1 MSYLQ
6 KVREQNPLIHNITN
20 VVVTNF
26 TANGLLA
33 LGASPFMAYAHE
45 EVADVAAM
53 AGAVMLNM
61 GTLDEYTVQ
70 SILLA
75 GQSANRA
82 GVPVVFDPV
91 GAGATAY
98 RTDSARRISE
108 QVKVDFL
115 RGNVAEIA
123 NVAGAE
129 WNIRGVDAGTGEGD
143 RTQLARQAA
152 EQLGS
157 IVIVTGQEDII
168 TDGQATLT
176 VANGHPLLTKVTG
189 AGCLLSSVVAA
200 FAASAGGREHWLQ
213 AAAEALAFYGIA
225 AELAAE
231 CTEGQG
237 TGSFQVEFINQ
248 LSLLTPEQVKQR
260 ARIETL

>member
-1 MSYLQ
+1 MSFLQ
-6 KVREQNPLIHNITN
+6 KVRQQNPLVHNITN

-61 GTLDEYTVQ
+61 GTLDEYTLQ

-91 GAGATAY
+91 GAGATPY
-98 RTDSARRISE
+98 RTAAARQVTE
-108 QVKVDFL
+108 QMQVDIL
-115 RGNVAEIA
+115 RSNIAELA
-123 NVAGAE
+123 HVAGAE
-129 WNIRGVDAGTGEGD
+129 WTIRGVDAGAGEGD
-143 RTQLARQAA
+143 RVKLAQQSARQ
-152 EQLGS
+152 LGTL
-157 IVIVTGQEDII
+157 VVVTGQEDIV
-168 TDGQATLT
+168 TDGETT
-176 VANGHPLLTKVTG
+176 WIVSNGHELLTRITG

-200 FAASAGGREHWLQ
+200 FAAVSGGREYWLS
-213 AAAEALAFYGIA
+213 AATEALAFYGTAAEIA
-225 AELAAE
+225 AERTA
-231 CTEGQG
+231 GQG
-237 TGSFQVEFINQ
+237 TGSFQIELINQ
-248 LSLLTPEQVKQR
+248 LSLLTPDELQKR
-260 ARIETL
+260 ARIEQL

>member
-1 MSYLQ
+1 MSFLQ
-6 KVREQNPLIHNITN
+6 KVRQQNPLVHNITN

-61 GTLDEYTVQ
+61 GTLDEYTLQ
-70 SILLA
+70 SIMLA

-98 RTDSARRISE
+98 RTKAARQVTE
-108 QVKVDFL
+108 QMQVDIL
-115 RGNVAEIA
+115 RSNIAELA
-123 NVAGAE
+123 HVAGAE
-129 WNIRGVDAGTGEGD
+129 WNIRGVDAGAGEGD
-143 RTQLARQAA
+143 RVKLAQQSARQ
-152 EQLGS
+152 LGTL
-157 IVIVTGQEDII
+157 VVVTGQQDIV
-168 TDGQATLT
+168 TDGQTTLIIS
-176 VANGHPLLTKVTG
+176 NGHELLTRVTG

-200 FAASAGGREHWLQ
+200 FAAVSGGREYWLP
-213 AAAEALAFYGIA
+213 AAAEALAFYGAAAEIA
-225 AELAAE
+225 AKLTA
-231 CTEGQG
+231 GQG
-237 TGSFQVEFINQ
+237 TGSFQVELINQ
-248 LSLLTPEQVKQR
+248 LSLLTPEELQKL
-260 ARIETL
+260 ARIERL